1 MLTQQ
6 VLNGLITGSVYA
18 LFSLGFTLIFGVHR
32 LLNLAHGIVGHVLA
46 CIGDGDGERCKARA
60 DGIGAELAWFG
71 GKRGTAIEL
80 LTTELVPLALSD
92 RAGEATFHVSSGRP
106 PDLFAGENWNYGNKS
121 SSLLVP
127 AATGPMHGW
136 IEFKEA
142 ITVRTGTLDDF
153 CAQRGL
159 ARIDFIQMDV
169 QGAEQLVLAGA
180 AAMLP
185 RITAIWLE
193 VSAREHYRGQ
203 ALGPAAQVGK
213 RLAAVAQ
220 GLGEVVALQTAVAD
234 RALQLAQ
241 LLLEPGAIGARPWA
255 PGFDPTLPYGPDY
268 RAVMASSWR
277 CGHSWRARTSRR
289 CCRPSEARRN
299 PSPTATSTRCWGRSY
314 FGRS

>member
-1 MLTQQ
+1 METAPQPAD
-6 VLNGLITGSVYA
+6 ITAYLATVSDAEREFGRLFRADEPLVICDIGACEGEDSVRY
-18 LFSLGFTLIFGVHR
+18 
-32 LLNLAHGIVGHVLA
+32 
-46 CIGDGDGERCKARA
+46 ARA
-60 DGIGAELAWFG
+60 YPHARVFAFEPLPANQELVRANFARHGATNA
-71 GKRGTAIEL
+71 
-80 LTTELVPLALSD
+80 ELVPLALSD

-180 AAMLP
+180 TAMLP

-203 ALGPAAQVGK
+203 ALGPAITRFMRARGFVLAHAIYLGDATGEGDHLYLNVRRPRTWFYLATRRLR
-213 RLAAVAQ
+213 RLA
-220 GLGEVVALQTAVAD
+220 GRIK
-234 RALQLAQ
+234 RAL
-241 LLLEPGAIGARPWA
+241 
-255 PGFDPTLPYGPDY
+255 F
-268 RAVMASSWR
+268 SSPP
-277 CGHSWRARTSRR
+277 H
-289 CCRPSEARRN
+289 P
-299 PSPTATSTRCWGRSY
+299 
-314 FGRS
+314 